1 MLTFLFPQ
9 LHLPLNSPLAGSELT
24 KEPFRWDQRLFALVL
39 RLPGA
44 ATPDTEQLGSVPT
57 DDSAITQMCEV
68 TGGLHP
74 LTAAFSAMELSRSP
88 FLLAYKRF
96 ISPPP
101 SGRSYCVRTQ
111 RMLNQCLESL
121 VQKVQ
126 SGVVLDFEKTGP
138 DPPPV
143 GDGESQLWKKKKLL
157 FLCSSCIFCAAVCG
171 RKCVFIMFS
180 QLVAQKY
187 CW

>member
-1 MLTFLFPQ
+1 MICSDSVLTRITGLVCKPVPPPQAVLTDKLLSVPLSVIQ

-44 ATPDTEQLGSVPT
+44 ATPDNEQLGSVPT
-57 DDSAITQMCEV
+57 DESAITQMCEV
-68 TGGLHP
+68 TGGLACSYRCH
-74 LTAAFSAMELSRSP
+74 AAVSSPSTLMERLDFHAFCHP
-88 FLLAYKRF
+88 FL
-96 ISPPP
+96 

-126 SGVVLDFEKTGP
+126 SGVVINFEKTGP
-138 DPPPV
+138 DPPLTGEGEC
-143 GDGESQLWKKKKLL
+143 GDD
-157 FLCSSCIFCAAVCG
+157 A
-171 RKCVFIMFS
+171 
-180 QLVAQKY
+180 
-187 CW
+187 